1 MKSAWKGHASLRNI
15 LKDSSDVPLLWIPPG
30 WARLSQPNP
39 EGPPALGGRGHAGRG
54 SPPRGVIGERRPCAV
69 TSCLAASF
77 REERGSGAPGRC
89 GTCRQVL
96 ARLLRGNAAVSP
108 RLRCSAERAS
118 GPRLSGAAVGR
129 GARVALILQRSQGLP
144 RGEAPP
150 GRAVWPAPRRH
161 RALLTPYRSGS
172 QPRGGGR
179 PPRRG

>member
-1 MKSAWKGHASLRNI
+1 MER
-15 LKDSSDVPLLWIPPG
+15 
-30 WARLSQPNP
+30 
-39 EGPPALGGRGHAGRG
+39 PAGAGRAG
-54 SPPRGVIGERRPCAV
+54 RSSRGYCA
-69 TSCLAASF
+69 
-77 REERGSGAPGRC
+77 
-89 GTCRQVL
+89 GT
-96 ARLLRGNAAVSP
+96 LLSVR

-118 GPRLSGAAVGR
+118 GARLSGAAVGR